1 MKKLLV
7 SLFILIPFC
16 LNAEIKILN
25 NVKWEPVIKSNWIN
39 NDGLAY
45 SNTVYGDTYYNSDYQ
60 DMKRTNNIEYKTI
73 YQYFNLKP
81 DFKREWTFHMRISNL
96 NAEQGFQ
103 YYSKDRPNKKQSADD
118 IYWGITIGYKE
129 NGTSRTTTIWIK
141 RSYPESNHYI
151 DKGNR
156 ISYKVDNGTWKT
168 TSGGRLMYP
177 SCEPSRA
184 PSFVI
189 DTHTYNS
196 TSISWGE
203 LKLCDLPVYID
214 ELSYISVLV
223 GAQANIQIGK
233 PMMYAPKVQ
242 DGSAAALMEYEMY
255 ESAKE
260 YIFREDGMYLET
272 NARDLAICYMNLMEF
287 EKAIEICDAL
297 IKFRSKHITQAY
309 FTRGAAREILGDY
322 AGALDDYSKVGGEVG
337 AQYYNNLYNRLYR

>member
-1 MKKLLV
+1 MPL
-7 SLFILIPFC
+7 C
-16 LNAEIKILN
+16 LYAEIKILN
-25 NVKWEPVIKSNWIN
+25 NVKWEPVIKSNWVN
-39 NDGLAY
+39 NAGLAY

-60 DMKRTNNIEYKTI
+60 DMKKANNIEYKTI

-81 DFKREWTFHMRISNL
+81 DFKRDWTFQMRISNL

-103 YYSKDRPNKKQSADD
+103 YYSKDRPNKKQSAYD

-129 NGTSRTTTIWIK
+129 NGISRTTTIWIK

-151 DKGNR
+151 DEGNR
-156 ISYKVDNGTWKT
+156 ISYKVDNGTWKNSS
-168 TSGGRLMYP
+168 SGYGWTMYP

-189 DTHTYNS
+189 HTYTHNS

-203 LKLCDLPVYID
+203 LRLCDLPVYID

-223 GAQANIQIGK
+223 GTQANIQIGK
-233 PMMYAPKVQ
+233 PMMHAPKVRDNGVPNHIQ
-242 DGSAAALMEYEMY
+242 YGWYDTG
-255 ESAKE
+255 KE
-260 YIFREDGMYLET
+260 YLYREDGMYLET